1 LGGGIFFVKHLNY
14 LRLMISVS
22 VLGYGN
28 VAWHLIKAFEA
39 SKGVNLVQV
48 YNKSNLLKKDFE
60 ASFTTELS
68 QLTPVQIYII
78 TIPDDY
84 ISKLSKLLDCKDC
97 LVVHTSGSLPLN
109 ALQCPAN
116 KGVFY
121 PLQSFSKYKTVNF
134 VEIPIAVEAENT
146 TDLNLLK
153 NLANSL
159 SPLVYEV
166 DSHQRKQLHLAAV
179 FVNNFVN
186 HMYRIGEELCL
197 TNNID
202 FNILK
207 PLIKETALKI
217 KALSPKEAQT
227 GPAKRHDRQT
237 IKNHLEILPKE
248 YQEIYTLLTKSIEQ
262 DDKKL

>member
-1 LGGGIFFVKHLNY
+1 LGGGIFFVTHLNY

-28 VAWHLIKAFEA
+28 VAWHLVKAFEA
-39 SKGVNLVQV
+39 SKTVNLIQV
-48 YNKSNLLKKDFE
+48 YNKSKLLKKDFK
-60 ASFTTELS
+60 ASFTTQLS
-68 QLTPVQIYII
+68 QLLPVQIYII
-78 TIPDDY
+78 AIPDDH
-84 ISKLSKLLDCKDC
+84 ISHFSKQLSCKDC
-97 LVVHTSGSLPLN
+97 LVVHTSGSIPLK
-109 ALQCPAN
+109 ALKCQAN

-121 PLQSFSKYKTVNF
+121 PLQSFSKNKTVNF
-134 VEIPIAVEAENT
+134 LEVPIVVEAENT
-146 TDLNLLK
+146 ADLNLLK

-217 KALSPKEAQT
+217 KDLSPKEAQT

-237 IKNHLEILPKE
+237 IKNHLRILPEE
-248 YQEIYTLLTKSIEQ
+248 YREIYTLLTKSIEQ